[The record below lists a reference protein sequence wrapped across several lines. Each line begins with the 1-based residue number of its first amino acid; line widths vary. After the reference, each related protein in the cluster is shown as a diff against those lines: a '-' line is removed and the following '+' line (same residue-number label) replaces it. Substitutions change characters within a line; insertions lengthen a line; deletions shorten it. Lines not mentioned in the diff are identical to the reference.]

1 MFKNLF
7 KGLFSTSKKEKTEDA
22 DSPPP
27 PLTMFMQLAGI
38 KGECKDPQHK
48 DEIIVL
54 NWTFGASHSGVFH
67 DGSGGHYGKSKL
79 RDFHFEKYMDSASPE
94 LFKYS
99 LTGKHIPEVKFSI
112 RNNGKE
118 PLDFLQLTL
127 NKVIISSLDYDIVE
141 DGRKI
146 REILTLTF
154 AEIQYEFFKPA
165 KKQGVTENYSLRYDV
180 AQKILI

>member
-1 MFKNLF
+1 
-7 KGLFSTSKKEKTEDA
+7 
-22 DSPPP
+22 
-27 PLTMFMQLAGI
+27 
-38 KGECKDPQHK
+38 
-48 DEIIVL
+48 
-54 NWTFGASHSGVFH
+54 
-67 DGSGGHYGKSKL
+67 
-79 RDFHFEKYMDSASPE
+79 
-94 LFKYS
+94 
-99 LTGKHIPEVKFSI
+99 
-112 RNNGKE
+112 
-118 PLDFLQLTL
+118 L